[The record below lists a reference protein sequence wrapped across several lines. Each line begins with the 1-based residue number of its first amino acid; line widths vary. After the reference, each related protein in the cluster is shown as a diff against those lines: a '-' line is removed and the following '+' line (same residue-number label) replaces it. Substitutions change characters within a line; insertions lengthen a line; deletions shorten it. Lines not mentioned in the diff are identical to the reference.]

1 MSSIV
6 LEAAG
11 NATSVAKGTTLKFT
25 ATLKDSNGDAIT
37 DLDDITVTWEVSG
50 DTDTPNTKIE
60 ADASK
65 KNEATLTVGSNE
77 NGEEDSSDGN
87 KKKLTVTVT
96 AGGVTQTAKV
106 EVTS

>member
-6 LEAAG
+6 LGAAG
-11 NATSVAKGTTLKFT
+11 NATSVAKGATLEFT

-50 DTDTPNTKIE
+50 NTSSSDTKID

-65 KNEATLTVGSNE
+65 KNEATLTVASDE
-77 NGEEDSSDGN
+77 EGEEDSSDGD

-96 AGGVTQTAKV
+96 ADGVTQTAKV
-106 EVTS
+106 EVT